1 MRFHF
6 IHSFTCTI
14 KSSSPRDFLH
24 RTFFRISKN
33 NLQTIILARPMA
45 WNLSLCF
52 IRQTQQQSI
61 HERLNRQGDIKMCR
75 ILTVVFNH
83 SIFFR
88 GKVFAPIL
96 TPRFPANSSVDYFKI
111 TKIILNMF
119 ELHSLTLKKLDFSAS
134 NKELLRLFYLFNK
147 LFCTWLFLFSQ
158 IN

>member
-1 MRFHF
+1 
-6 IHSFTCTI
+6 
-14 KSSSPRDFLH
+14 
-24 RTFFRISKN
+24 
-33 NLQTIILARPMA
+33 
-45 WNLSLCF
+45 
-52 IRQTQQQSI
+52 
-61 HERLNRQGDIKMCR
+61 MCR

-158 IN
+158 INWHVSLIIRWYVCVVEIISLRSVNSFFFKNQFRLMWKHFLRCCVEVSIS